1 MGLRT
6 SKTTRLM
13 VLWIALA
20 VLVVPMR
27 VVAGEL
33 MHHGVDDSD
42 SAVNGTTHGTMNE
55 AMHAAMDTS
64 GMDCPGHQ
72 DDSCCE
78 DASCG
83 CLAHVTAL
91 TPPAGLPTA
100 VTFGIP
106 PGRALALPELPS
118 FTAAIYRPPRA

>member
-20 VLVVPMR
+20 MLAAPLR
-27 VVAGEL
+27 VVAGDL
-33 MHHGVDDSD
+33 MHQVMGGGDSSMHG
-42 SAVNGTTHGTMNE
+42 ATHAT
-55 AMHAAMDTS
+55 MDTS

-72 DDSCCE
+72 DDGCCE
-78 DASCG
+78 DVSCG
-83 CLAHVTAL
+83 CIAHVTAL
-91 TPPAGLPTA
+91 TPPAGLPTVIA
-100 VTFGIP
+100 FAAS
-106 PGRALALPELPS
+106 PGRAVALPPLPS